1 MKCPE
6 CQFENRE
13 GANFCNKCGA
23 KLELVCPQ
31 CSAIITPD
39 SEYCA
44 ACGSILRQTSEKKAP
59 KDLSFDEKLTKI
71 QKYLPEGLTE
81 KILSQRDKIEGERK
95 HVTVMFCDM
104 VGFTQLSESIGPE
117 EAYSVMDQVYEILI
131 HIVHDHEGTVNEF
144 TGDGIIALFGAPIA
158 IEDGPQRAIRS
169 AYAIHREMAHFSN
182 KLKQE
187 KENMPSIKMRIGINT
202 GPVVVGTLGNDLRV
216 EFKVV
221 GDTVNLASR
230 MEHIAEP
237 GTTYV
242 TKETFKLTE
251 GLFQFEALGEKE
263 IKGKKKPVFVYR
275 LLSEKEKVYRPRLG
289 FERMIYSE
297 MVGRDKEL
305 DKLQLQVMK
314 VINGEGSVVNII
326 GEAGIGKSRLIAELK
341 SCDMIKKVALFEG
354 RAIPIGRNLSFHI
367 IGNLLKEWAQIGA
380 ADSGATALSKL
391 ETAVRQVDPEGL
403 QEIFPFVATL
413 MGMKLS
419 GRYAER
425 VKGIEGE
432 ALEKLILKNVRDL
445 FVKAAGMIPLVLVA
459 EDLHWA
465 DTSSIELMASLFPLV
480 KTQQILFVNVFR
492 PGYKE
497 TDEKIVEIL
506 SEKLPSHFVEIVL
519 QPLDGRMSENLINN
533 MLNIRGLQHTFIN
546 KIVERAG
553 GNPFFLEEI
562 VRSFIDE
569 GAIVAKNGGFEVTE
583 KIDSIIIPLTINDVL
598 MARIDRLEEETRN
611 LVKTASVIGR
621 SFFYR
626 ILKEVARTIEDIDNR
641 LSHLK
646 EIELIRDRKRMDELE
661 YLFKH
666 ALAQEAAYESI
677 LEQKRKGLHLKVA
690 DSIEKIFKERLDE
703 FYGMLA
709 FHYSKGED
717 LNKAEEYMI
726 KAGEEALK
734 SSASIEALRYY
745 KEALNIYLKNYGDR
759 ADPAKIA
766 MLEKNIAIALFN
778 RGQFLESIE
787 YIDKVLLYYG
797 EKVPK
802 NTIIFAFNLVNWF
815 IIFLISLFF
824 PFLKWNKTPAQNDIE
839 VINLI
844 SKKTM
849 GLTDLNPK
857 MFLYEAFHAIRV
869 ITKFKYRLTEI
880 VNGIGLFAG
889 ASAVFSWSGISF
901 RLSQKVLEFVEEKI
915 NTKDPTTV
923 IHYEF
928 YKLLLN
934 NLSGNWNA
942 GKQFHKSLID
952 QNLRIGG
959 VFYSTL
965 YIFHYSNIQIEKGF
979 LPESQELVHDLSEM
993 GEMYE
998 NDYARMMSYIQKT
1011 KLLFKTR
1018 KLNYIHDEIEK
1029 GINFAKKMGVK
1040 AYNFYF
1046 YVFKTRTFI
1055 VTKNLKSAQKTLQL
1069 SEEILS
1075 EEKLVPYFLSI
1086 FYISKFSFLLHS
1098 LDETI
1103 KSGQKLKVGK
1113 YNKELKKT
1121 GSKMIKF
1128 ASKVASELTEAFRL
1142 QGTHFWLL
1150 KDYNNAFKY
1159 WSKSIEEG
1167 ERLGARLELSRS
1179 YFEVGKRLL
1188 QTKKYDKTFD
1198 KNRAEDCIEKARIM
1212 FKEMD
1217 LQWDQDELE
1226 KFSATLSEH
1235 IRSQ

>member
-13 GANFCNKCGA
+13 GANFCNKCGV

-31 CSAIITPD
+31 CCAIITPD

-44 ACGSILRQTSEKKAP
+44 ECGSILRQTSEKAP
-59 KDLSFDEKLTKI
+59 KDLSFEEKLTQI
-71 QKYLPEGLTE
+71 QKYLPKGLTE

-169 AYAIHREMAHFSN
+169 AYAIHSKMTHFSD

-187 KENMPSIKMRIGINT
+187 KKDMPSIKMRIGIHT

-237 GTTYV
+237 GTTYI

-251 GLFQFEALGEKE
+251 GFFQFEALGEKE
-263 IKGKKKPVFVYR
+263 IKGKKKPVFVYK
-275 LLSEKEKVYRPRLG
+275 LLSEKEEVYRPRLG

-314 VINGEGSVVNII
+314 VINGEGSVVNVI

-341 SCDMIKKVALFEG
+341 SCDVIKKVAFLEG
-354 RAIPIGRNLSFHI
+354 RAIPIGRNLSFHVI
-367 IGNLLKEWAQIGA
+367 ANLLKEWARIGA
-380 ADSGATALSKL
+380 ADSGDTALSKL
-391 ETAVRQVDPEGL
+391 ETAVRQVDPEGM
-403 QEIFPFVATL
+403 QEVFPFVATL

-425 VKGIEGE
+425 VRGIEGE

-445 FVKAAGMIPLVLVA
+445 LVKAAELRPLALVA

-465 DTSSIELMASLFPLV
+465 DTSSIELMALLFPLV
-480 KTQQILFVNVFR
+480 KTQRILFINVFR
-492 PGYKE
+492 PGYEE
-497 TDEKIVEIL
+497 TDDKIFENL
-506 SEKLPSHFVEIVL
+506 KEKLSTHYVEIVL
-519 QPLDGRMSENLINN
+519 QPLNGRMSETLINN
-533 MLNIRGLQHTFIN
+533 MLDIRGLQHIFIN

-553 GNPFFLEEI
+553 GNPFFLEEV

-569 GAIVAKNGGFEVTE
+569 GAVVAKDGAFEVTG
-583 KIDSIIIPLTINDVL
+583 KMDTMVIPLTINDVL

-611 LVKTASVIGR
+611 LVKVASVIGR
-621 SFFYR
+621 SFFHR
-626 ILKEVARTIEDIDNR
+626 ILTEVARTIEDIDER
-641 LSHLK
+641 LTHLK
-646 EIELIRDRKRMDELE
+646 KIQLIRDRKRMDEIE

-666 ALAQEAAYESI
+666 ALAQEASYESI
-677 LEQKRKGLHLKVA
+677 LVQKRKELHLKVA
-690 DSIEKIFKERLDE
+690 NSIEKIFKERLDE

-717 LNKAEEYMI
+717 LDKAEEYMI
-726 KAGEEALK
+726 KAGKEALK

-745 KEALNIYLKNYGDR
+745 KEALKIYLKNYKDR

-766 MLEKNIAIALFN
+766 MLEKNIATALFN
-778 RGQFLESIE
+778 KGKYLEAIE
-787 YIDKVLLYYG
+787 YIDKVLSYYG
-797 EKVPK
+797 EKVST
-802 NTIIFAFNLVNWF
+802 NSILFTFNIVNCLINF
-815 IIFLISLFF
+815 FISLFF
-824 PFLKWNKTPAQNDIE
+824 PSLKWNKIPTQKDIE
-839 VINLI
+839 VINMV
-844 SKKTM
+844 SKKAM
-849 GLTDLNPK
+849 CLVDINPK
-857 MFLYEAFHAIRV
+857 MFVIEAFHV
-869 ITKFKYRLTEI
+869 FKVLTKFKYRLTEV
-880 VNGIGLFAG
+880 VNGIGHFAG

-901 RLSQKVLEFVEEKI
+901 RLSQKVLEFVEKKI
-915 NTKDPTTV
+915 NPKDPNTV
-923 IHYEF
+923 ICFEF

-934 NLSGNWNA
+934 YLAGNWNTQ
-942 GKQFHKSLID
+942 KQLDRYLIERNLKIGNVFHSA
-952 QNLRIGG
+952 
-959 VFYSTL
+959 L
-965 YIFHYSNIQIEKGF
+965 YIYHYTNIQIEKGF
-979 LPESQELVHDLSEM
+979 LHETQERGLDLSEM
-993 GEMYE
+993 GEMFE
-998 NDYARMMSYIQKT
+998 NDYARMISYMQKT

-1018 KLNYIHDEIEK
+1018 KLDYIHNEIEK
-1029 GINFAKKMGVK
+1029 GMDLAKKISVK
-1040 AYNFYF
+1040 VYDIYF
-1046 YVFKTRTFI
+1046 SVFKTRAFI
-1055 VTKNLKSAQKTLQL
+1055 VVGDLKSAKSTLEII
-1069 SEEILS
+1069 EEILS
-1075 EEKLVPYFLSI
+1075 VEEVVPYYLSI
-1086 FYISKFSFLLHS
+1086 FYISKFAYLLYN
-1098 LDETI
+1098 LEKTI
-1103 KSGQKLKVGK
+1103 KSDQKPEVKK
-1113 YNKELKKT
+1113 YTKELRKC
-1121 GSKMIKF
+1121 GSKMLKL
-1128 ASKVASELTEAFRL
+1128 SQKVASELTEAFRL
-1142 QGTHFWLL
+1142 QGTFFWLL
-1150 KDYNNAFKY
+1150 KDHNNALKY

-1167 ERLGARLELSRS
+1167 ERLEARLELSRS
-1179 YFEVGKRLL
+1179 YFEIGKRLL
-1188 QTKKYDKTFD
+1188 QTKKYYKTFD
-1198 KNRAEDCIEKARIM
+1198 KNKAEDFIEKARIM

-1226 KFSATLSEH
+1226 KFSGTLS
-1235 IRSQ
+1235 